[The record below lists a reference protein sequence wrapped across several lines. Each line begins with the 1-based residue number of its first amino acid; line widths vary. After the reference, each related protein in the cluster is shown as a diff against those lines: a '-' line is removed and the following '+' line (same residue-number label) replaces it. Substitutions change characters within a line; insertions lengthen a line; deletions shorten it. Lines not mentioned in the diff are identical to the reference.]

1 MAHNE
6 HKLILYFICH
16 YCRPLEGGTLYYVS
30 QRATNEYR
38 QEHYIR
44 DFVYKLKTVYHMTVG
59 MVPNP
64 DWRPYTEN
72 EKRRLYNRAIAHYK
86 RLDDEQKSTLKH
98 DATKAERQRVYRHNR
113 RAFVKGYKIARG
125 WYDHYQEEYASGD
138 I

>member
-16 YCRPLEGGTLYYVS
+16 YCNPLKGDTLYYVS

-44 DFVYKLKTVYHMTVG
+44 DFVYKLKTIYHMTFG
-59 MVPNP
+59 MIPSPN
-64 DWRPYTEN
+64 WRPYTED
-72 EKRRLYNRAIAHYK
+72 EKRHLYNRAIAQHK
-86 RLDDEQKSTLKH
+86 RLDDKQKSTLKH

-113 RAFVKGYKIARG
+113 RAFVKAYRITRG
-125 WYDHYQEEYASGD
+125 WYDHYQDEYASGD

>member
-16 YCRPLEGGTLYYVS
+16 YCRPLEGDTVYYVS

-44 DFVYKLKTVYHMTVG
+44 NFVFKLKTMYHMNVG
-59 MVPNP
+59 MIPSP
-64 DWRPYTEN
+64 DWKPYTEG
-72 EKRRLYNRAIAHYK
+72 EKRRLYNRA
-86 RLDDEQKSTLKH
+86 T
-98 DATKAERQRVYRHNR
+98 TKAEKQRIYRHNR
-113 RAFVKGYKIARG
+113 RCFVKAYKITRG
-125 WYDHYQEEYASGD
+125 WYDHYQDEYASGD